1 MNISKEPALASGM
14 ETDVLVA
21 VRLTSLSRLSN
32 SPPQNY
38 PSVSTNRFEFLSR
51 PCLNIG
57 LSVKLKITLLI
68 NLLINPNF
76 AGMSVS
82 AQHLT
87 KIYGSQKAVD
97 NVSLDV
103 RPGEI
108 LGFLGPNGAGK
119 STTMKMLTG
128 FLPATEGA
136 IQIAGIDMIR
146 HPLEGRRHIGYLPES
161 NPLYFDMY
169 VREYLAFVAGVYGL
183 KSAEKEINKVVEMTG
198 LGPEQHKII
207 RQLSKGYKQ
216 RVGLAQALI
225 HDPAVLILD
234 EPTTGFDP
242 IQLADIRSLI
252 KSLGKNKTIIF
263 STHIMQEVQAV
274 CNRVMIIHQGKLV
287 ADDTVDG
294 LSARMKGTVSVQ
306 ISFDQ
311 AIQLSDIEQLG
322 EVESAAATGSNAFM
336 VSGLDAASLKRAL
349 FHLAIQH
356 NNPIMSLQEEKADLE
371 DIFKSLTQTKP

>member
-1 MNISKEPALASGM
+1 
-14 ETDVLVA
+14 
-21 VRLTSLSRLSN
+21 
-32 SPPQNY
+32 
-38 PSVSTNRFEFLSR
+38 
-51 PCLNIG
+51 
-57 LSVKLKITLLI
+57 
-68 NLLINPNF
+68 
-76 AGMSVS
+76 MSVS

-136 IQIAGIDMIR
+136 IQIAGIDMIQ

-183 KSAEKEINKVVEMTG
+183 NNADKAINQVVEMTG

-322 EVESAAATGSNAFM
+322 EVESAAATGSNTFM

-349 FHLAIQH
+349 FRLAIHH

>member
-51 PCLNIG
+51 PCLTIG
-57 LSVKLKITLLI
+57 LSGKLKITLLI

-136 IQIAGIDMIR
+136 IQIAGIDMMR

-169 VREYLAFVAGVYGL
+169 VREYLAFVAGIYGL
-183 KSAEKEINKVVEMTG
+183 KSPEKEINKVVEMTG

-252 KSLGKNKTIIF
+252 KSLGKSKTIIF

-306 ISFDQ
+306 ISFDL
-311 AIQLSDIEQLG
+311 AIQRSDIEQLA
-322 EVESAAATGSNAFM
+322 EVESAAPIGSNAFM
-336 VSGLDAASLKRAL
+336 VSGLDTALLKKAL
-349 FHLAIQH
+349 FRLAIQH

>member
-1 MNISKEPALASGM
+1 
-14 ETDVLVA
+14 
-21 VRLTSLSRLSN
+21 
-32 SPPQNY
+32 
-38 PSVSTNRFEFLSR
+38 
-51 PCLNIG
+51 
-57 LSVKLKITLLI
+57 
-68 NLLINPNF
+68 
-76 AGMSVS
+76 MSVS

-128 FLPATEGA
+128 FLPATEGS
-136 IQIAGIDMIR
+136 IQIAGIDMMR

-183 KSAEKEINKVVEMTG
+183 KNADKAINQVVEMTG

-252 KSLGKNKTIIF
+252 KTLGRSKTIIF

-274 CNRVMIIHQGKLV
+274 CNRVMIINNGRLV
-287 ADDTVDG
+287 ADDTVEG
-294 LSARMKGTVSVQ
+294 LSARMKGAVSVQ

-311 AIQLSDIEQLG
+311 AMPLSDIQQLA
-322 EVESAAATGSNAFM
+322 EVESVASTGSNAFM
-336 VSGLDAASLKRAL
+336 VSGLDASALKKAL
-349 FHLAIQH
+349 FQLAVQL

-371 DIFKSLTQTKP
+371 HIFKSLTQAKS

>member
-1 MNISKEPALASGM
+1 
-14 ETDVLVA
+14 
-21 VRLTSLSRLSN
+21 
-32 SPPQNY
+32 
-38 PSVSTNRFEFLSR
+38 
-51 PCLNIG
+51 
-57 LSVKLKITLLI
+57 
-68 NLLINPNF
+68 
-76 AGMSVS
+76 MSVS

-136 IQIAGIDMIR
+136 IQIAGIDMMR

-183 KSAEKEINKVVEMTG
+183 KNADRAINQVVEMTG

-252 KSLGKNKTIIF
+252 KTLGRSKTIIF

-274 CNRVMIIHQGKLV
+274 CNRVMIINNGRLV
-287 ADDTVDG
+287 ADDTVEG
-294 LSARMKGTVSVQ
+294 LSARMKGAVSVQ

-311 AIQLSDIEQLG
+311 AMPLSDIQQLA
-322 EVESAAATGSNAFM
+322 EVESVASTGSNAFM
-336 VSGLDAASLKRAL
+336 VSGLDAAALKKAL
-349 FHLAIQH
+349 FQLAVQL

-371 DIFKSLTQTKP
+371 HIFKSLTQAKS

>member
-1 MNISKEPALASGM
+1 
-14 ETDVLVA
+14 
-21 VRLTSLSRLSN
+21 
-32 SPPQNY
+32 
-38 PSVSTNRFEFLSR
+38 
-51 PCLNIG
+51 
-57 LSVKLKITLLI
+57 
-68 NLLINPNF
+68 
-76 AGMSVS
+76 MSVS

-136 IQIAGIDMIR
+136 IQIAGIDMMR

-183 KSAEKEINKVVEMTG
+183 KNADKAINQVVEMTG

-252 KSLGKNKTIIF
+252 KTLGRSKTIIF

-274 CNRVMIIHQGKLV
+274 CNRVMIINNGRLV
-287 ADDTVDG
+287 ADDTVEG
-294 LSARMKGTVSVQ
+294 LSARMKGAVSVQ

-311 AIQLSDIEQLG
+311 AMPLSDIQQLA
-322 EVESAAATGSNAFM
+322 EVESVASTGSNAFM
-336 VSGLDAASLKRAL
+336 VSGLDASALKKAL
-349 FHLAIQH
+349 FQLAVQL

-371 DIFKSLTQTKP
+371 HIFKSLTQTKS

>member
-1 MNISKEPALASGM
+1 
-14 ETDVLVA
+14 
-21 VRLTSLSRLSN
+21 
-32 SPPQNY
+32 
-38 PSVSTNRFEFLSR
+38 
-51 PCLNIG
+51 
-57 LSVKLKITLLI
+57 
-68 NLLINPNF
+68 LLINPTF
-76 AGMSVS
+76 ASMSVS

-87 KIYGSQKAVD
+87 KIYGSQRAVD
-97 NVSLDV
+97 NVSLEV
-103 RPGEI
+103 KPGEI

-136 IQIAGIDMIR
+136 IQIAGIDMMQ

-183 KSAEKEINKVVEMTG
+183 KNADKAIDQVVEMTG

-252 KSLGKNKTIIF
+252 KTLGRNKTIIF

-274 CNRVMIIHQGKLV
+274 CNRVMIINKGQLV

-294 LSARMKGTVSVQ
+294 LSARMKGAISVQ
-306 ISFDQ
+306 ISFDK
-311 AIQLSDIEQLG
+311 AVQLRELEKLS
-322 EVESAAATGSNAFM
+322 EVESAASLGSNAFV
-336 VSGLDAASLKRAL
+336 VSGLDAASLKKAL
-349 FHLAIQH
+349 FRLAVQL

-371 DIFKSLTQTKP
+371 HIFKSLTQAKS